1 MNTLHAPVFSIITI
15 TYNAEATLEVTLQ
28 SVIGQ
33 SYPHIEYI
41 VVDGAS
47 SDGTLAIIERYRSH
61 FKQVVS
67 EPDGGLY
74 DAMNKGMKLATGDY
88 LCFLNA
94 GDTFHT
100 TDTLEKVVESLPA
113 GDRLPDILYGDTEIV
128 DANRRFLRMRH
139 LSAPEVL
146 TWKSFRKGM
155 LVCHQAFYCR
165 RSLAEPYDLN
175 YRYSADFDWCIR
187 MMKKAKGE
195 LLNTHF
201 HLIDYLEEGVTT
213 RHQRASLLERFRI
226 MTRYYGWLT
235 TIGVHIGFIFRQ
247 LRRRCLR

>member
-1 MNTLHAPVFSIITI
+1 MTPPHTPLFSIITI
-15 TYNAEATLEVTLQ
+15 TFNAEVTLEVTLQ

-33 SYPHIEYI
+33 SYPHIEHI

-61 FKQVVS
+61 LACVVS

-94 GDTFHT
+94 GDTFHA
-100 TDTLEKVVESLPA
+100 TDTLERIVEGLPHNA
-113 GDRLPDILYGDTEIV
+113 PLPDILYGDTEIV

-139 LSAPEVL
+139 RSAPDVL
-146 TWKSFRKGM
+146 TWKSFRLGM

-165 RSLAEPYDLN
+165 RALAEPYNLR

-187 MMKKAKGE
+187 MMKKAEGR
-195 LLNTHF
+195 LQNTHL

-226 MTRYYGWLT
+226 MTRYYGWAST
-235 TIGVHIGFIFRQ
+235 VGMHIGFVFRL
-247 LRRRCLR
+247 LRRRYL